1 MPQPNGKC
9 GIVWEGSF
17 FVYHS
22 LALVNREL
30 VLALLQDEQLEI
42 GIKPY
47 EPDQFDETVDPR
59 FALLSARMNLRPA
72 RVDFT
77 VRHRWPPLFEP
88 AEGRLIWIQPWEY
101 GSLPVEWAEFAS
113 SEAVTEIWAYS
124 NFVRNCYIQ
133 SGVNPAKVT
142 VVPCGVNTKLFH
154 PQGELLVLP
163 TQKAFKFLFVGGTI
177 PRKGPD
183 VLLKAYF
190 RAFSARDD
198 VCLVV
203 KDFGTDSFY
212 RGQGLGPEIEKLRQR
227 KDAPEVLYLNNSFCE
242 AEMAGLYR
250 ACDCLVHPYRGEG
263 FGLPVAEAMACGLPV
278 IITNYGACLDF
289 CHSGNALLVNAKVVP
304 ATEKRAGNFE
314 TVGYPYWA
322 EPDVEHLAH
331 LMRWVYENPAEARA
345 MGMRAAADIWRKFTW
360 GEAAAK
366 ASARLRE
373 LMQEKKRGV
382 RMARALKS
390 KVEELLERGCQA
402 YTAGDQKRAIDFFRQ
417 AQTAAPENADVNY
430 NLGLL
435 YLEKQEYEPAARCLL
450 TCLEVDVNS
459 VEAWTALGS
468 ALAGLG
474 DFGSAKIAYETALR
488 LDPAVTGAPENLALV
503 QAVLQE
509 QPDLWES
516 GWYRSRVV
524 RLAEEVPVSGSVTQS
539 VPTEVDVLPIT
550 KEEEADLAG
559 LTAAIAHA
567 FEGDPEFSRKIK
579 EEILPYFR
587 GCGRVLDIGCGQG
600 LFLEMLREVGI
611 EGEGID
617 LDPAVVEKARAKGL
631 RVQVASALDY
641 LKQHRGIY
649 DGIMLGHIIEHFS
662 GLDAVKLLYY
672 CARSLRDGGIIAIQ
686 TPNFLKP
693 EVYLHNF
700 WLDITHVRPYPP
712 VLLEAILG
720 ALQFDVLHSGVLAG
734 SDGWDTLVVGRKR
747 GALAA
752 ARLDVVWRGH
762 VYEASGYGDEMRGFI
777 FTLDRD
783 RLNLK
788 VIPYGR
794 RGDARNILTQKQ
806 QGELKIL
813 EQSFVDLKRAVVVQH
828 FPASG
833 FDDKVRG
840 AVNIGRTM
848 FETDRIPTEWVEKC
862 NRMDEVWVPSHF
874 NLETFSASGVKPE
887 KLRVVPGG
895 IDVELFNPHAEPLD
909 IRGEKGFVFLANFD
923 WIDRK
928 GWDILLTAYLT
939 EFKPEEEVVL
949 VLKTYKIA
957 SCRPG
962 TIERQLAFFVED
974 CLGLS
979 LHRIPEVI
987 LLKGY
992 IEADRMPGLYTAC
1005 DAFVLPSRG
1014 EAWGRPYL
1022 EAMACGLPVIG
1033 TKWSG
1038 NLDFMNDTNSFLI
1051 EIEALEEIPE
1061 DVDMPVYRGHRW
1073 AKPSVEHLR
1082 QLMRYVFEHREEARR
1097 KGQVARKD
1105 VEEKWTWEKAARIAT
1120 EELMKYTNALK

>member
-1 MPQPNGKC
+1 M
-9 GIVWEGSF
+9 
-17 FVYHS
+17 
-22 LALVNREL
+22 NREL
-30 VLALLQDEQLEI
+30 VLALLQDERLEI

-47 EPDQFDETVDPR
+47 EPDQFDQAVDPR
-59 FALLSARMNLRPA
+59 FALLAARFERRPA

-101 GSLPVEWAEFAS
+101 GSLPVEWARFAG

-124 NFVRNCYIQ
+124 NFVRDCYIQ
-133 SGVNPAKVT
+133 SGVNPVKVA

-154 PQGELLVLP
+154 PQGEPLVLP
-163 TQKAFKFLFVGGTI
+163 TRKAFKFLFVGGTI

-183 VLLKAYF
+183 VLLEAYF
-190 RAFSARDD
+190 RAFSVKDD

-212 RGQGLGPEIEKLRQR
+212 RGQGLGPAIEKLRQR
-227 KDAPEVLYLNNSFCE
+227 KDAPEVLYLNNSFRE

-278 IITNYGACLDF
+278 IVTNYGACLDF
-289 CHSGNALLVNAKVVP
+289 CHPGNALLIDAKVVP
-304 ATEKRAGNFE
+304 ATEKRAGSFE

-322 EPDVEHLAH
+322 EPYAEHLAH
-331 LMRWVYENPAEARA
+331 LMRWVYENPAEAQA
-345 MGMRAAADIWRKFTW
+345 IGWRAAADIQKKFTW
-360 GEAAAK
+360 DKAAARAKARLQELVEEGERGVKVAK
-366 ASARLRE
+366 ASF
-373 LMQEKKRGV
+373 KSSV
-382 RMARALKS
+382 DALLKQ
-390 KVEELLERGCQA
+390 GFQA
-402 YTAGDQKRAIDFFRQ
+402 YEAGEKNKAQKLFEQ
-417 AQTAAPENADVNY
+417 ALAVAPDNADVNY
-430 NLGLL
+430 NLGLIH
-435 YLEKQEYEPAARCLL
+435 LERREFEPAAKCLL
-450 TCLEVDVNS
+450 ACLEAEVGS
-459 VEAWTALGS
+459 AETWTALGS

-474 DFGSAKIAYETALR
+474 DYGSAKIAYESAVR
-488 LDPAVTGAPENLALV
+488 LDPKTAGAAENLALV
-503 QAVLQE
+503 QTVLQG
-509 QPDLWES
+509 QPDTWES
-516 GWYRSRVV
+516 GWYRARVV
-524 RLAEEVPVSGSVTQS
+524 RLAERVAESLPAVPH
-539 VPTEVDVLPIT
+539 VPTVEVTPFLSG
-550 KEEEADLAG
+550 EEEADLAR
-559 LTAAIAHA
+559 LTAAIALA
-567 FEGDPEFSRKIK
+567 FEGDPAFSRKIK

-600 LFLEMLREVGI
+600 LFLEMLHEIGI

-617 LDPAVVEKARAKGL
+617 LDPAVVEKARARGL
-631 RVQVASALDY
+631 RVQVASALEY

-662 GLDAVKLLYY
+662 GPDAVKLLYY
-672 CARSLRDGGIIAIQ
+672 CARSLRDGGVIAIQ

-693 EVYLHNF
+693 EVHLQNF
-700 WLDITHVRPYPP
+700 WLDVTHVRPYPP
-712 VLLEAILG
+712 PLLEAILG

-794 RGDARNILTQKQ
+794 REDSRSILNRRQQK
-806 QGELKIL
+806 ELKL
-813 EQSFVDLKRAVVVQH
+813 WEQSFVDLKRSVVVQH
-828 FPASG
+828 LPPYG
-833 FDDKVRG
+833 FDDEVRG

-848 FETDRIPTEWVEKC
+848 FETDRIPAEWVEKC
-862 NRMDEVWVPSHF
+862 NGMDEVWVPSHF
-874 NLETFSASGVKPE
+874 NLETFNASGVKPE

-909 IRGEKGFVFLANFD
+909 IRNEKGFVFLANFD

-928 GWDILLTAYLT
+928 GWDILVTAYLT
-939 EFKPEEEVVL
+939 EFKPGEDVAL
-949 VLKTYKIA
+949 VLKANKIA
-957 SCRPG
+957 SGRPG
-962 TIERQLAFFVED
+962 TIERQLAFFIRD
-974 CLGLS
+974 RLGLS
-979 LHRIPEVI
+979 LDKIPEVI

-1022 EAMACGLPVIG
+1022 EAMACGLPTIG

-1038 NLDFMNDTNSFLI
+1038 NLEFMNEENSFLI
-1051 EIEALEEIPE
+1051 ETEGLEEIPE

-1097 KGQVARKD
+1097 KGRKARKD
-1105 VEEKWTWEKAARIAT
+1105 VEEKWTWEKAAAVAMQ
-1120 EELMKYTNALK
+1120 ELTKYMSP